1 MQLPRRQ
8 LKKHTKEK
16 LRPSDGISAAKI
28 AALATMVAAG
38 LTLLSGTLST
48 RQAREQSCIARIDS
62 QESKLREKAA
72 DLLGGLGEMIAVAS
86 QTDQDRSRYNTAIQR
101 VMKQSYELTAYTGP
115 TVFGLQALK
124 IAQAA
129 QRGYSVVTE
138 KDRTEAI
145 KKNGTT
151 FYDWPLLYSDVLEAY
166 ERQRKDCSNWFFS
179 SSTNQPAQTPT
190 APAP

>member
-101 VMKQSYELTAYTGP
+101 VMKQSY
-115 TVFGLQALK
+115 
-124 IAQAA
+124 
-129 QRGYSVVTE
+129 
-138 KDRTEAI
+138 
-145 KKNGTT
+145 
-151 FYDWPLLYSDVLEAY
+151 
-166 ERQRKDCSNWFFS
+166 
-179 SSTNQPAQTPT
+179 
-190 APAP
+190 